1 MEANLPFLFYFTLY
15 LRATFQVQSPG
26 GLILIWKGDLTE
38 GFMRYRFG
46 GGGGGGLFFEGL
58 FLGILR
64 YILFLVSSSVYA
76 SLGNSLASPAT
87 PIQLG
92 QLYPSTVSPGL
103 LLSK

>member
-46 GGGGGGLFFEGL
+46 GGGGLYLEGL
-58 FLGILR
+58 IFGILR

>member
-46 GGGGGGLFFEGL
+46 GGGLYLEGL
-58 FLGILR
+58 IFGILR